1 MVLKFYGKN
10 YLGIFIHIL
19 SLFFNIPNASNDKG
33 FPEISNTAP
42 ITNNM
47 GGSGRVNVK
56 NMFHIGIYF
65 IVFVSTNYIE
75 ASGTDGNIDFSKY
88 HHYDDLSKF
97 MHDMEKKYPEISK
110 LHTIGKSVKNR
121 DLLALQITDN
131 VEGVEPGEPMFKYVG
146 NMHGNE
152 AVGREILI
160 YLIQYLLENYEK
172 DDRVTSLIKNTNIY
186 IMPTMNP
193 DGFENARE
201 GECGGEKGRGNA
213 NLVDLNRNFP
223 DQYSG
228 APRHEIQPET
238 QAIINW
244 IEGQKFVLS
253 ANLHGGSVVASY
265 PFDDSA
271 SHKSEGTYSAAPD
284 DAVFKQL
291 AHVYANNH
299 KTMKSGDHCGDRFQD
314 GITNGAHWY
323 DVPGKIFI

>member
-1 MVLKFYGKN
+1 
-10 YLGIFIHIL
+10 
-19 SLFFNIPNASNDKG
+19 
-33 FPEISNTAP
+33 
-42 ITNNM
+42 M
-47 GGSGRVNVK
+47 GSIRVK
-56 NMFHIGIYF
+56 KRNMFCFGVYFVLSVSVIY
-65 IVFVSTNYIE
+65 VESSHTNV
-75 ASGTDGNIDFSKY
+75 NIDFSKY
-88 HHYDDLSKF
+88 HHYDDLTKF
-97 MHDMEKKYPEISK
+97 LHDMVEKYPEISK
-110 LHTIGKSVKNR
+110 LHTIGKSVNNR
-121 DLLALQITDN
+121 DLLAIQITDN

-172 DDRVTSLIKNTNIY
+172 DDRVTTLVKNTNIY

-193 DGFENARE
+193 DGFENAKE
-201 GECGGEKGRGNA
+201 GQCTGDVGRGNQ

-223 DQYSG
+223 DQFSG
-228 APRHEIQPET
+228 SPMKAIQPET
-238 QAIINW
+238 RALMNW

-271 SHKSEGTYSAAPD
+271 SHAIEGKYSAAPD
-284 DAVFKQL
+284 DAVFKHL

-299 KTMKSGDHCGDRFQD
+299 RTMAKQNHCGDSFQD

-323 DVPGKIFI
+323 DVPGNINP

>member
-1 MVLKFYGKN
+1 MVLKFYGNN
-10 YLGIFIHIL
+10 YLGMFIHIL

-42 ITNNM
+42 NTNNM
-47 GGSGRVNVK
+47 GGSRRVNVK

-201 GECGGEKGRGNA
+201 GECGGEKGQRQRER
-213 NLVDLNRNFP
+213 V
-223 DQYSG
+223 
-228 APRHEIQPET
+228 
-238 QAIINW
+238 AI
-244 IEGQKFVLS
+244 
-253 ANLHGGSVVASY
+253 
-265 PFDDSA
+265 
-271 SHKSEGTYSAAPD
+271 
-284 DAVFKQL
+284 
-291 AHVYANNH
+291 
-299 KTMKSGDHCGDRFQD
+299 
-314 GITNGAHWY
+314 
-323 DVPGKIFI
+323 

>member
-1 MVLKFYGKN
+1 
-10 YLGIFIHIL
+10 
-19 SLFFNIPNASNDKG
+19 
-33 FPEISNTAP
+33 
-42 ITNNM
+42 
-47 GGSGRVNVK
+47 
-56 NMFHIGIYF
+56 
-65 IVFVSTNYIE
+65 
-75 ASGTDGNIDFSKY
+75 
-88 HHYDDLSKF
+88 
-97 MHDMEKKYPEISK
+97 
-110 LHTIGKSVKNR
+110 
-121 DLLALQITDN
+121 
-131 VEGVEPGEPMFKYVG
+131 
-146 NMHGNE
+146 
-152 AVGREILI
+152 
-160 YLIQYLLENYEK
+160 
-172 DDRVTSLIKNTNIY
+172 
-186 IMPTMNP
+186 MPTMNP

-323 DVPGKIFI
+323 DVPGGMEDYNYLHSNCMEITIELSCCKYPKATQLKTEWFNNKESLLAYMEEVHKGVKGFVKDGETNNGIRNAVIVVEGIQHNITTSFFGDYWRLLVPGTYKMTALAEGFQPQTQDVTVTLGPAVDLNFNLVKQGSKGARVK

>member
-1 MVLKFYGKN
+1 
-10 YLGIFIHIL
+10 
-19 SLFFNIPNASNDKG
+19 
-33 FPEISNTAP
+33 
-42 ITNNM
+42 M
-47 GGSGRVNVK
+47 GSIRVK
-56 NMFHIGIYF
+56 KRNMFCFGVYFVLSVSVIY
-65 IVFVSTNYIE
+65 VESSHTNV
-75 ASGTDGNIDFSKY
+75 NIDFSKY
-88 HHYDDLSKF
+88 HHYDDLTKF
-97 MHDMEKKYPEISK
+97 LHDMVEKYPEISK
-110 LHTIGKSVKNR
+110 LHTIGKSVNNR
-121 DLLALQITDN
+121 DLLAIQITDN

-172 DDRVTSLIKNTNIY
+172 DDRVTTLVKNTNIY

-193 DGFENARE
+193 DGFENAKE
-201 GECGGEKGRGNA
+201 GQCAGDIGRGNQ

-223 DQYSG
+223 DQFSG
-228 APRHEIQPET
+228 SPMKAIQPET
-238 QAIINW
+238 RALMNW

-271 SHKSEGTYSAAPD
+271 NHQMEGKYSAAPD
-284 DAVFKQL
+284 DAVFKHL

-299 KTMKSGDHCGDRFQD
+299 RTMAKQNHCGDSFQD

-323 DVPGKIFI
+323 DVPGNINS